1 MIFLLGEL
9 LFLVV
14 LNDGLRCGVVD
25 SKLLGNLSNNSCSYI
40 DDTHSFLNVFQ
51 KFLRFGNGPS
61 DAVIVNNSD
70 WLDSLKYIEFLRD
83 YGRFMSVNRMLTFES
98 VKQRLN
104 REQPLSFLEFN
115 YMLLQAYDFVKL
127 NETHNVT
134 LQLGGSDQWGNIV
147 CGVELARKTSKV

>member
-51 KFLRFGNGPS
+51 KFFAHLLPYLFVTLCCQTMLNKY
-61 DAVIVNNSD
+61 
-70 WLDSLKYIEFLRD
+70 WLYLIE
-83 YGRFMSVNRMLTFES
+83 
-98 VKQRLN
+98 K
-104 REQPLSFLEFN
+104 
-115 YMLLQAYDFVKL
+115 KL
-127 NETHNVT
+127 NPLCLE
-134 LQLGGSDQWGNIV
+134 
-147 CGVELARKTSKV
+147 